1 MVNFNNI
8 IETHKKE
15 DIKCRQRK
23 LSCIDKTEDHN
34 KLDMI
39 DKSSNVLNK
48 SEQYHTK
55 DQHHTE
61 KNFNTNDFIGEFLGP
76 IGKWQIR
83 TIFLIYLC
91 KIPSS
96 WFMSCIIFTAVT
108 PQENEIFCRPP
119 SINMS
124 HYINDW
130 IKVAHPIKG
139 KRTDSELIIDIC
151 NVYEDAMKNVTIK
164 NEKFENISK
173 KRRLVPCA
181 FFEHRPAYTSIITQF
196 DLYCSR
202 EVLVAV
208 TQFFH
213 LFGVLC
219 GGIITTNMMKYVEP
233 RQCMLIGM
241 ITQIICGNLTGWVN
255 IFELHMFFRCL
266 SAICCGL
273 MYTAGGLIF
282 TDITSEKY
290 KVIAIC
296 MFEQFWSIG
305 IMLLPAIASYWSS
318 WSYLYMAI
326 SFPTVILICLYP
338 WIPNSPRWLLKHG
351 RIEETKQILLEAA
364 RVNGK
369 TDFSI
374 NNLEKQLQIQAA
386 ESCKPIQEPSYWEMW
401 RGQIRNL
408 IAVHLAWSMYII
420 IYYGFLLN
428 IRNFGR
434 EYLEENT
441 IICGVCEIIGTFIG
455 LWLIMTTHRKWLYA
469 GIFNFIASFISL
481 GAHFI
486 PSDVSLFERMVLLM
500 TTSMVSKIAI
510 SATLSILMTCTTE
523 IVSPDK
529 RRLCAYTSTIW
540 TRIWLLSAPFVG
552 ATSIF
557 GQIGILIVAFK
568 NFKCLSIFIFF

>member
-408 IAVHLAWSMYII
+408 IAVHLAWY
-420 IYYGFLLN
+420 LN
-428 IRNFGR
+428 
-434 EYLEENT
+434 
-441 IICGVCEIIGTFIG
+441 
-455 LWLIMTTHRKWLYA
+455 
-469 GIFNFIASFISL
+469 
-481 GAHFI
+481 
-486 PSDVSLFERMVLLM
+486 
-500 TTSMVSKIAI
+500 
-510 SATLSILMTCTTE
+510 
-523 IVSPDK
+523 
-529 RRLCAYTSTIW
+529 
-540 TRIWLLSAPFVG
+540 
-552 ATSIF
+552 
-557 GQIGILIVAFK
+557 
-568 NFKCLSIFIFF
+568 